1 MSRAAGIH
9 MVLATQRPSVDVI
22 SGTIKNNLPTRMAC
36 KVTSLVDSKTI
47 LDYMGAESLLGNG
60 DLLFKN
66 PTMATPARIQGAYI
80 SNEEVS
86 KIVSFVKAHNEAIF
100 DDTIKKAIWSEPK
113 SEDDMDTD
121 AVGNGKKDDG
131 GISQDVK
138 DAIQVALDND
148 MEISISML
156 QRRLGFG
163 WPRAAKAFDKLK
175 VMGMV
180 SAPDASKKCRLTISQ
195 EEAQKM
201 ISGGD
206 GGDSEE

>member
-1 MSRAAGIH
+1 
-9 MVLATQRPSVDVI
+9 
-22 SGTIKNNLPTRMAC
+22 
-36 KVTSLVDSKTI
+36 
-47 LDYMGAESLLGNG
+47 
-60 DLLFKN
+60 
-66 PTMATPARIQGAYI
+66 
-80 SNEEVS
+80 
-86 KIVSFVKAHNEAIF
+86 
-100 DDTIKKAIWSEPK
+100 
-113 SEDDMDTD
+113 MDTD